1 MIDSPLQ
8 QHLYKIVARIKKPMM
23 VPRTMPA
30 MEPPERE
37 DDEVAAAEAV
47 VGAEEVACVVVAGEL
62 GLEAVE
68 GLRSMVVV

>member
-1 MIDSPLQ
+1 
-8 QHLYKIVARIKKPMM
+8 MM